1 MRGII
6 ITIQGHF
13 RSSFGRREGMFAGAS
28 KDYRRVIFYADPNTG
43 DRKVKVVVGIGD
55 GRGYV
60 DKKSFLLNGNKEKK

>member
-1 MRGII
+1 
-6 ITIQGHF
+6 
-13 RSSFGRREGMFAGAS
+13 MFAGAS

-60 DKKSFLLNGNKEKK
+60 DKKSFLLNGNKQKKWGGTTGKKNNIYNNIDK